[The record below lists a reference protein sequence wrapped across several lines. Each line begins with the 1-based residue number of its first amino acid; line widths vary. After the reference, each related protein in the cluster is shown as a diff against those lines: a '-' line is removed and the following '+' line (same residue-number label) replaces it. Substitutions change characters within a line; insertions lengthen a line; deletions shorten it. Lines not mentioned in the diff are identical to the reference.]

1 MIIKIGKKESTKR
14 IAGKLNKIKAR
25 SKKVNW
31 DKYFGKIDFPIDAL
45 TYQRKM
51 RDEWTKS
58 LFTADKGFNKIPG
71 LSMVLY

>member
-51 RDEWTKS
+51 RDEWTK
-58 LFTADKGFNKIPG
+58 
-71 LSMVLY
+71 